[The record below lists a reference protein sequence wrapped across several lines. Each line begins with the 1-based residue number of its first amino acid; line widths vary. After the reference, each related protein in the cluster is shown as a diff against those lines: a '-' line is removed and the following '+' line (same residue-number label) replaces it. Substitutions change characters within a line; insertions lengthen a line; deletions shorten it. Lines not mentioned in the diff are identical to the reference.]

1 MENCVLCEESHSGAR
16 QKARNPPP
24 EEEGGV

>member
-1 MENCVLCEESHSGAR
+1 MENCVLCEESHSGVRQSAR
-16 QKARNPPP
+16 SPPP